1 MNEIA
6 QKSKSTNRYLLFI
19 TLLLIINTLLLSY
32 HLFDF
37 NFFKYSMYYD
47 CDVLFD

>member
-6 QKSKSTNRYLLFI
+6 QKFKSTNRYLLFI
-19 TLLLIINTLLLSY
+19 NLLLIINTLLLSY

-37 NFFKYSMYYD
+37 NFFKLSMYYD

>member
-19 TLLLIINTLLLSY
+19 ILLLIINTLILFY
-32 HLFDF
+32 HNIDFRMFQNDIMFSDCMFD
-37 NFFKYSMYYD
+37 
-47 CDVLFD
+47 